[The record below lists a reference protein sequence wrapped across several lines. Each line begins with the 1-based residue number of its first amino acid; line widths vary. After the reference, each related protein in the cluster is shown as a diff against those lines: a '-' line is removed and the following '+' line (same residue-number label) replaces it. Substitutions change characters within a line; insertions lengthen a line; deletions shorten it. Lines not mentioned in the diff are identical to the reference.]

1 MMRQSL
7 TYGHNA
13 LRILIVDFTQIHRNQ
28 RRRQK
33 EDLSFTGHRRIEK
46 ECLFAFKQIR
56 DE

>member
-33 EDLSFTGHRRIEK
+33 EDLSFTGHRWIEK
-46 ECLFAFKQIR
+46 ECLFAFEQIR